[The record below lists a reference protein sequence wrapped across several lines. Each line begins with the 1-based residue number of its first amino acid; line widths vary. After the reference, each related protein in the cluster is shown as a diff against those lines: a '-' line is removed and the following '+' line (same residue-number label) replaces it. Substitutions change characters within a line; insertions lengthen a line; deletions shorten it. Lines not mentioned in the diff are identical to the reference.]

1 MKYTAEEELNEI
13 MRRSKKV
20 TLRRE
25 RRKVQLQA
33 GVTGVFSLLAVVA
46 LIFLPEGTLMTSK
59 ESVYGSFLLAKESG
73 GYVLVALISFI
84 LGVMV
89 TLLCVRYRKLRDLE
103 EKEENDK

>member
-46 LIFLPEGTLMTSK
+46 LIFLPEGTMMTSE